1 MSAGISD
8 VVRRR
13 RNLIA
18 RAAEQRIEFAV
29 AARQWREPIAVASG
43 AFRFGRALR
52 RHPVPLVAVIAT
64 LLWLRRRRVL
74 LWAGPL
80 VAVWKLFRPCAG
92 QSGVRGARRTAP

>member
-1 MSAGISD
+1 MSARISA

-29 AARQWREPIAVASG
+29 AARQWCEPIAVADG
-43 AFRFGRALR
+43 AFRFGRTLR
-52 RHPVPLVAVIAT
+52 RHPVLLVAVIAT

-74 LWAGPL
+74 FWAGPL
-80 VAVWKLFRPCAG
+80 VAVWKQFRSRDG
-92 QSGVRGARRTAP
+92 QDGVCGSRHTAP